1 MSDSNAATPF
11 SVRLQ
16 NAVAD
21 TGAPVC
27 VGLDPDLNRLPP
39 SLVGTEAERLTAFCL
54 AITESTRSLAAAYK
68 PNLAF
73 FEALGPDGAD
83 VLATVCDAVRAT
95 GRLLVLDGKR
105 GDIGNTG
112 QRYAS
117 TQYDRLGADA
127 ATVAPYMGA
136 DSLAPFLAHA
146 GRCAFVLVATS
157 NPGAAD
163 LQHLSVDEEPLYR
176 HVARLAADTA
186 VPLAGEAGFVV
197 GATRPE
203 LLADLRER
211 HPEVPFLVPG
221 IGAQGGSAADV
232 LAANA
237 DGPILINAS
246 RSILYASSGADFA
259 GAAAEA
265 AHRLRD
271 ELRGA

>member
-27 VGLDPDLNRLPP
+27 VGLDPDLDRLPP
-39 SLVGTEAERLTAFCL
+39 SLVGTEAERVTAFCL

-117 TQYDRLGADA
+117 AQYDRLGADA
-127 ATVAPYMGA
+127 ATVGPW
-136 DSLAPFLAHA
+136 
-146 GRCAFVLVATS
+146 
-157 NPGAAD
+157 
-163 LQHLSVDEEPLYR
+163 
-176 HVARLAADTA
+176 
-186 VPLAGEAGFVV
+186 
-197 GATRPE
+197 
-203 LLADLRER
+203 
-211 HPEVPFLVPG
+211 
-221 IGAQGGSAADV
+221 GGV
-232 LAANA
+232 WQPR
-237 DGPILINAS
+237 GV
-246 RSILYASSGADFA
+246 A
-259 GAAAEA
+259 GA
-265 AHRLRD
+265 HRTW
-271 ELRGA
+271 